1 MLKGQQLGNMTSF
14 IPTSSTN
21 LSLTYTMVT
30 TIETQTTIS
39 GVIISKSLQEFLKSD
54 LYWPLKQFLIL

>member
-1 MLKGQQLGNMTSF
+1 MLKGQQLGNMTIF

-39 GVIISKSLQEFLKSD
+39 GVMISKSLQEFLKSD
-54 LYWPLKQFLIL
+54 LYWPLEQFLIL